1 MRANRFAVWV
11 RRTIPPPHGPSQP
24 HTTGVRAL
32 PPGDRRAGSAVDRG
46 RQRLHPW
53 GDVKRFAPPDRVTIA
68 DVARLADV
76 SKATVSQVLSGK
88 RPVAP
93 ATRERVEAVI
103 QELGY
108 RPDGLARSLRTRRT
122 HMVALMI
129 PDITNPFYPLLAR
142 GLEDGMEPGYR
153 SFICNTDGREE
164 REQEFL
170 EEVAQRRADGIVLD
184 SFSIAPDWIET
195 VVPGGIPVV
204 RIGTTVIDDPGYDT
218 VHADDERGAFAA
230 TTHLIHKGHTRIGM
244 IQGPAGAG
252 GKRNEGYRRALGAGG
267 APADPGLVAYGDW
280 TRSGGA
286 VAASTLLRLSEPPTA
301 IFCAND
307 LMALGALDAAGDL
320 RLHVPSDLALVG
332 FDDIEASAM
341 VAPTL
346 TTVSN
351 PAYETGL
358 LAGVLL
364 RERMTGQYRGEPR
377 TVTLPCELI
386 ERDTS

>member
-1 MRANRFAVWV
+1 MTDGGVGHTLWV
-11 RRTIPPPHGPSQP
+11 E
-24 HTTGVRAL
+24 
-32 PPGDRRAGSAVDRG
+32 
-46 RQRLHPW
+46 
-53 GDVKRFAPPDRVTIA
+53 VKGFAPPERATIA

-88 RPVAP
+88 RPVSL

-122 HMVALMI
+122 QMVALMI
-129 PDITNPFYPLLAR
+129 PDITNPFYPSLAR

-153 SFICNTDGREE
+153 SFICNTDGRAELE
-164 REQEFL
+164 KEFL

-184 SFSIAPDWIET
+184 SFAIEPDWIES

-218 VHADDERGAFAA
+218 VHADDERGASAA
-230 TTHLIHKGHTRIGM
+230 TRHLIRRGHTRIAM

-252 GKRNEGYRRALGAGG
+252 GKRNEGYRRALEESGAEVN
-267 APADPGLVAYGDW
+267 PALVVSGDW
-280 TRSGGA
+280 TRPGGA
-286 VAASTLLRLSEPPTA
+286 TAASRLLQLEDPPTGV
-301 IFCAND
+301 FCAND
-307 LMALGALDAAGDL
+307 LMALGAMDAAGDFGL
-320 RLHVPSDLALVG
+320 RVPDDLALVG
-332 FDDIEASAM
+332 FDDIDASAM
-341 VAPTL
+341 VSPAL

-358 LAGVLL
+358 LAGILL

-386 ERDTS
+386 ERDSS

>member
-1 MRANRFAVWV
+1 M
-11 RRTIPPPHGPSQP
+11 
-24 HTTGVRAL
+24 TGDECGNTLGA
-32 PPGDRRAGSAVDRG
+32 S
-46 RQRLHPW
+46 
-53 GDVKRFAPPDRVTIA
+53 VKRFAPPERATIA
-68 DVARLADV
+68 DVAKLADV

-93 ATRERVEAVI
+93 ATRERVESVI
-103 QELGY
+103 HELGY

-153 SFICNTDGREE
+153 SFICNTDGRGE
-164 REQEFL
+164 REQELL

-184 SFSIAPDWIET
+184 SFSIEPDWIGR
-195 VVPGGIPVV
+195 VVPRGIPVV

-230 TTHLIHKGHTRIGM
+230 TTHLMRKGHGRIAM
-244 IQGPAGAG
+244 IQGPSGAG
-252 GKRNEGYRRALGAGG
+252 GNRNEGYERALDAAG
-267 APADPGLVAYGDW
+267 APLDPDLVISGDW
-280 TRSGGA
+280 TRPGGA
-286 VAASTLLRLSEPPTA
+286 AAVSGLLGLANPPTA
-301 IFCAND
+301 VFCAND
-307 LMALGALDAAGDL
+307 LMALGALDSSRDL
-320 RLHVPSDLALVG
+320 GLHVPGDLALVG

-341 VAPTL
+341 VRPAL

-358 LAGVLL
+358 LAGILL

-386 ERDTS
+386 ERESS

>member
-1 MRANRFAVWV
+1 M
-11 RRTIPPPHGPSQP
+11 
-24 HTTGVRAL
+24 
-32 PPGDRRAGSAVDRG
+32 
-46 RQRLHPW
+46 
-53 GDVKRFAPPDRVTIA
+53 KRFAPPDRVTIA

-93 ATRERVEAVI
+93 TTRERVEAVI

-153 SFICNTDGREE
+153 SFICNTDGRRE

-170 EEVAQRRADGIVLD
+170 EEIAQRRADGIVLD
-184 SFSIAPDWIET
+184 SFAIEPHWIET

-218 VHADDERGAFAA
+218 VHADDERGGYVA
-230 TTHLIHKGHTRIGM
+230 TTHLILKGHTRIAM

-252 GKRNEGYRRALGAGG
+252 GKRNEGYRRALAKAGV
-267 APADPGLVAYGDW
+267 PAARELVVPGDW
-280 TRSGGA
+280 TRPGGA
-286 VAASTLLRLSEPPTA
+286 AAASQLLRLDHPPTA

-307 LMALGALDAAGDL
+307 LMALGAMDAALETGLRVPGDL
-320 RLHVPSDLALVG
+320 SLVG

-341 VAPTL
+341 VSPAL

-358 LAGVLL
+358 LAGILL
-364 RERMTGQYRGEPR
+364 RERMTGQYRGETR

-386 ERDTS
+386 ERDTT